1 MKSYLDTMRHIM
13 FHGDDRGDRTGVG
26 TRGVFGVET
35 RYNLQEGFP
44 AMTTKKLAWKSV
56 VSELLWFLEGS
67 GDERRLCE
75 IRHGSVDEDKKTI
88 WTANAEA
95 GYWKDKSKFKGD
107 LGRVYGVQWRHWQTF
122 HPLGHPDGDGLVTG
136 RMVETD
142 QIANLIDGLK
152 NDPFGRRHLL
162 TAWNP
167 GELDQMA
174 LPPCHLLAQ
183 FNVGNLSPE
192 EIHTIYFRHRA
203 QLSDLPARI
212 EFDKLTNS
220 EGRRK
225 TVDDLRTVG
234 LPTQKLDCKM
244 YQRSCD
250 MFLGVPFNIASYA
263 LLTHMVAQVCGLEV
277 GTFIHTLG
285 DAHIYNNHFDAV
297 EEQLTRSPLK
307 LATLKLNPLIK
318 DIDGFTME
326 DIEMEGYMCLN
337 AIRAPMAV

>member
-26 TRGVFGVET
+26 TRGIFGVET
-35 RYNLQEGFP
+35 RYNLQDGFP

-95 GYWKDKSKFKGD
+95 GYWKEKAKFKGD

-183 FNVGNLSPE
+183 FSVTSSG
-192 EIHTIYFRHRA
+192 
-203 QLSDLPARI
+203 
-212 EFDKLTNS
+212 
-220 EGRRK
+220 
-225 TVDDLRTVG
+225 
-234 LPTQKLDCKM
+234 KLDCKM

-263 LLTHMVAQVCGLEV
+263 LLTHMIAQVCGLEV

-285 DAHIYNNHFDAV
+285 DAHIYNNRFDAV

-307 LATLKLNPLIK
+307 LASVKLNPLIK

-326 DIEMEGYMCLN
+326 DIELVDYHCLSG
-337 AIRAPMAV
+337 IRAPMAV